1 MRHNKKTFTLGR
13 NKAQKKALMRSLA
26 NSLIIHESIRTTKAK
41 AKVLRTIVEPIITR
55 AKRGN
60 IFDKR
65 CIAKVLYTKDA
76 IKKIMEDVGPR
87 FKERP
92 GGYTG
97 ITKIGSRP
105 NDGADMVRIELVK

>member
-26 NSLIIHESIRTTKAK
+26 ESLIVHESIRTTKAK
-41 AKVLRTIVEPIITR
+41 AKVLRTIVEPLITR

-65 CIAKVLYTKDA
+65 SIAKVLYTKGA
-76 IKKIMEDVGPR
+76 IKKIMEEVGPR

-92 GGYTG
+92 GGYTR

>member
-76 IKKIMEDVGPR
+76 IKKIMED
-87 FKERP
+87 F
-92 GGYTG
+92 
-97 ITKIGSRP
+97 IFTKTFINIKQVLCRLLSTQ
-105 NDGADMVRIELVK
+105 AKLTMSL